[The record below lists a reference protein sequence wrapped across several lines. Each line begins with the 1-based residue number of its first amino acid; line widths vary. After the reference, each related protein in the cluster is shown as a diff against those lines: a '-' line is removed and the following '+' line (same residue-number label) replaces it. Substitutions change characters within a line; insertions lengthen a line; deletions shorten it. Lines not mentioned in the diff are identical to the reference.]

1 MKGLE
6 RAASMAG
13 FVAGNNERASLRQI
27 QRYEHEKG
35 AYADNVASIR
45 SIAMSAGYSKDG
57 GQSIDQAAIDRDF
70 EKKKRGEAT
79 PELDAFAAG
88 LANTQ
93 FADQLLPN
101 FQFDKVVATPNG
113 DAVLEGEYKAG
124 ENAGTRAPM
133 TINGSADNNDEVAGT
148 PQAQLG
154 QTIQNAYTQIM
165 ANPLY
170 ARQSAE
176 IQQLV
181 QLDKS
186 MRGSQYQASTMA
198 AKITNKMNGM
208 LDRKHIQALQAE
220 LGGMT
225 PSQQVVYMRDNILP
239 AMQLTLDEIEL
250 APEEKASIEQTQ
262 PDDSEQLAQT
272 QADPKAEPEA
282 EAEAPVDSQTATEI
296 EKLNNELQSL
306 PTGRGGEARR
316 RAIKAKIKSLGA
328 SSEAKE
334 FADSEEGSAPPEQV
348 SEEEE
353 TGIIAWAK
361 ENPVDAAML
370 AASGLLLLAG
380 PAGWAAR
387 GLLTTARAT
396 PAATRWIAGQAA
408 KKGPAA
414 ARGAVSKPKYKGK
427 PRNAQGQLTT
437 QGNEARQFSAGRAG
451 ATGLVLTGASVGIQ
465 EVVSENPELENE
477 SDATKSAVTKGV
489 NSANDDLVNGKGP
502 SFTQQELDDFAA
514 FLSRKGVTN
523 IEAVTNLNV
532 DEQQTLRAVLAV
544 TSQDQ
549 NQRKAMMT
557 QFDNML
563 TSGDPG
569 LSRKNMIDAQQ
580 RQKEIENTTF
590 SNETGRMNAI
600 RLRDDELRQTY
611 ESTYKDIDATDK
623 TIRELMFDE
632 DGGERNPSAKE
643 IKDTMFGPGGP
654 IKKLIA
660 RSRTYRTRM
669 QKDPNNEAARAQY
682 EIYKSE
688 ALAAISYALQA
699 RSAEGSLEYSWAT
712 DSDQTMSANDRLLS
726 RIAFTADDGL
736 KITIAGQGGDGQ
748 SGDAY
753 TKREA
758 AEFFGDRET
767 YNWFKTELQKRTN
780 KRGF

>member
-57 GQSIDQAAIDRDF
+57 GQTIDQAAIDRDF

-79 PELDAFAAG
+79 PELDAFTAG

-93 FADQLLPN
+93 FANQLLPH

-170 ARQSAE
+170 ARQNAE

-272 QADPKAEPEA
+272 QANPKAEPES

-348 SEEEE
+348 SEEQE

-396 PAATRWIAGQAA
+396 PAAARWIA
-408 KKGPAA
+408 
-414 ARGAVSKPKYKGK
+414 R
-427 PRNAQGQLTT
+427 
-437 QGNEARQFSAGRAG
+437 
-451 ATGLVLTGASVGIQ
+451 
-465 EVVSENPELENE
+465 
-477 SDATKSAVTKGV
+477 
-489 NSANDDLVNGKGP
+489 
-502 SFTQQELDDFAA
+502 
-514 FLSRKGVTN
+514 
-523 IEAVTNLNV
+523 
-532 DEQQTLRAVLAV
+532 
-544 TSQDQ
+544 
-549 NQRKAMMT
+549 
-557 QFDNML
+557 
-563 TSGDPG
+563 
-569 LSRKNMIDAQQ
+569 
-580 RQKEIENTTF
+580 
-590 SNETGRMNAI
+590 
-600 RLRDDELRQTY
+600 
-611 ESTYKDIDATDK
+611 
-623 TIRELMFDE
+623 
-632 DGGERNPSAKE
+632 
-643 IKDTMFGPGGP
+643 
-654 IKKLIA
+654 
-660 RSRTYRTRM
+660 
-669 QKDPNNEAARAQY
+669 PNR
-682 EIYKSE
+682 
-688 ALAAISYALQA
+688 
-699 RSAEGSLEYSWAT
+699 
-712 DSDQTMSANDRLLS
+712 
-726 RIAFTADDGL
+726 
-736 KITIAGQGGDGQ
+736 
-748 SGDAY
+748 
-753 TKREA
+753 
-758 AEFFGDRET
+758 
-767 YNWFKTELQKRTN
+767 
-780 KRGF
+780 